1 MLVKKKDSIKIL
13 HKTIYSYLWSDV
25 DENIERIDRKLREA
39 GARKGAS
46 TIKSFQSKTL
56 GAISLFHLRDKSF
69 WCPETKYQNIYLFRD
84 L

>member
-1 MLVKKKDSIKIL
+1 M
-13 HKTIYSYLWSDV
+13 

-46 TIKSFQSKTL
+46 TIKSCQSNIL

-69 WCPETKYQNIYLFRD
+69 
-84 L
+84 